1 MSWKNFELIE
11 LSAELKDDFCELAAE
26 GIAAK
31 ETPYI
36 NWDGDFE
43 DYLKR
48 MQVLAKG
55 ENLPDDAVPSH
66 TYFLFCDGKIIGRSE
81 LRRELNPELELI
93 GGHIGADIRR
103 SERKKG
109 YGALILKLTLE
120 KAAEV
125 GLKKVLVTCDAGNTA
140 SAKTIEKCG
149 GRLDKQVIHEETG
162 TLISHY
168 LIEL

>member
-1 MSWKNFELIE
+1 MSRKNCKLIE
-11 LSAELKDDFCELAAE
+11 LSAEMEDDFRELAAE
-26 GIAAK
+26 AVAAK

-55 ENLPDDAVPSH
+55 EDLPDGAVPSN
-66 TYFLFCDGKIIGRSE
+66 TYFLFCAGKIIGRSE
-81 LRRELNPELELI
+81 LHRELNEELESI

-103 SERKKG
+103 SERNKG
-109 YGALILKLTLE
+109 YGTLILKLTLE
-120 KAAEV
+120 KAFEV
-125 GLKKVLVTCDAGNTA
+125 GLKKVLITCATLNSA

-149 GRLDKQVIHEETG
+149 GRLEKQAFYKETEE
-162 TLISHY
+162 LISY
-168 LIEL
+168 YWIEL